1 MNKAKKAGTVIISVL
16 LWIIILV
23 AALYSVTVLVNKDG
37 NNVSSIGGFSPLIIE
52 SNSMAPTFEKGDL
65 IIIRKCDT
73 SKLQEGDIITFHT
86 VIENELALN
95 THRIVKIEEVSNGY
109 RSYVTRGDNNAVDDE
124 HILMDGDIVG
134 KHVSTLPKVGKVMNF
149 LSSNV
154 GFLAVIVI
162 PMLLFFIYQLYHLI
176 TVVIALKKA
185 TALEAI
191 EEQARIKVEAEQR
204 AAKMAAEQA
213 AQQRAAQQRAQK
225 EAQIAAQREAQR
237 TAEQAAQRSVQK
249 DTQKDEL
256 EKALAEAVRAK
267 EEALA
272 EAMRAKEEAE
282 RVLAEIKSREGNGRG

>member
-204 AAKMAAEQA
+204 AAKMAA
-213 AQQRAAQQRAQK
+213 QQRAQK
-225 EAQIAAQREAQR
+225 EAQIAAQREEQR
-237 TAEQAAQRSVQK
+237 TAEQAAQRTVQK